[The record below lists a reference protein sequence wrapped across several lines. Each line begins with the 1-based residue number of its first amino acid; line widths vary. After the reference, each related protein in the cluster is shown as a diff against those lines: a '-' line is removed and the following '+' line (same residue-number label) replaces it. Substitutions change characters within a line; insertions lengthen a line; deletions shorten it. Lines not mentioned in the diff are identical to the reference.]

1 MKFAYADP
9 PYLGCGSLYAKLH
22 PEALVWDD
30 PETHRDL
37 IERLSRDWPD
47 GWAMSLSTPSL
58 RILLPMCPGD
68 VRVMSWVKP
77 FAIFKPNVGVAY
89 AWEPVIVRG
98 GRRRTRKQ
106 PTVRD
111 WLAHEITLRKGLT
124 GAKPPAVIHW
134 LLDVLNVQRGDQVDD
149 LFPGTGVVGRCVEPR
164 TTGRATLDDLPLG
177 MEYENA

>member
-9 PYLGCGSLYAKLH
+9 PYLGCGSLYAKHH
-22 PEALVWDD
+22 PESLAWDD

-58 RILLPMCPGD
+58 RVLLPMCPGD
-68 VRVMSWVKP
+68 IRVMSWVKP

-98 GRRRTRKQ
+98 GRRRTRQQ

-149 LFPGTGVVGRCVEPR
+149 LFPRHRRGRSMRRAASYGPR
-164 TTGRATLDDLPLG
+164 DARRSPSWNGI
-177 MEYENA
+177 